1 MYVSDGRSTFALFVL
16 CSMSGL
22 FTDPLSIPPAAHNY
36 SRTQEYEEEE
46 GEEAADEAAAG
57 VADGNVVRI
66 TANQTLAALSD
77 PIISYTVR
85 EIGHEAV
92 WSLSTAKPGNGVEQ
106 IRDSSVETYWQ
117 SDGAQPHLI
126 NIQFSKRQTVCELAF
141 FMDYA
146 LDESYTP
153 KRMSIKVGNTFHDLE
168 EVKCVELNEPQ
179 GWCSIPLYRLPGDDP
194 LDDVDDE
201 DLLDGP
207 DADDG
212 YNPAAGPLSGKR
224 MPLRT
229 HFVQISISSMHQNG
243 RDTHCRMVKIFGPRT
258 TGDVQAD
265 RRMMA
270 AEAEAAPS
278 SGLNTTRDDGN
289 GDSAAR
295 QGWVSRTLPK
305 FSTPSL
311 DQFSTIR

>member
-1 MYVSDGRSTFALFVL
+1 MYLKLVRVLVSLSGEFKTTMSQSDDDATRSQEA
-16 CSMSGL
+16 SEE
-22 FTDPLSIPPAAHNY
+22 
-36 SRTQEYEEEE
+36 EYEEEE
-46 GEEAADEAAAG
+46 GEEEAADDAAAPP
-57 VADGNVVRI
+57 DGNAVRI
-66 TANQTLAALSD
+66 AANQTLASLSN

-92 WSLSTAKPGNGVEQ
+92 WSLSSAKPGNGVEQ
-106 IRDSSVETYWQ
+106 IRDSSVDTYWQ

-141 FMDYA
+141 YMDYA

-153 KRMSIKVGNTFHDLE
+153 KQMSIRVGNTFHDLE
-168 EVKCVELNEPQ
+168 EIKCVEVNEPQ

-212 YNPAAGPLSGKR
+212 FNPAAGPLSGKR

-229 HFVQISISSMHQNG
+229 HFVQICIVSMHQNG

-270 AEAEAAPS
+270 AEAEAVPS
-278 SGLNTTRDDGN
+278 SGLNATRDDGN
-289 GDSAAR
+289 GDGGAR

-305 FSTPSL
+305 FATSAL